1 MMFMPL
7 AMLSIARR
15 TTTPFLL
22 QEVQVDIA
30 TSIEAMTI
38 AVISHPE
45 FPLIKGQAQ
54 GPGRME
60 AIQEHQKGCIQQI
73 ITLPPHLLHPIRI
86 PTPTEFRFI

>member
-1 MMFMPL
+1 MTLP
-7 AMLSIARR
+7 MLTIARQN
-15 TTTPFLL
+15 TTPLL
-22 QEVQVDIA
+22 VQEVGVDTP

-38 AVISHPE
+38 AVISHQE

-73 ITLPPHLLHPIRI
+73 ITPPPHLPRPIRI
-86 PTPTEFRFI
+86 PTPSEFRFM